1 MDFESDPAA
10 DFLNRER
17 EELGGIIDDNEG
29 GLLLCQ
35 ISTKNFSY
43 RFADSLLDALFQ
55 TQNEFSTDD
64 FELINSEIQ
73 QASESQTDELADD
86 LAGMSFTSTIPVTT
100 HQVPEK
106 IRLWREEMERSL
118 IEKDQKEQEAKEA
131 LRVAAAKEM
140 EEWVAKYNDTMEKT
154 KNLNRSNDKTL
165 QSPEPTESD
174 AKNMW
179 ESISTLCDFTGK
191 GPKNTKDASR
201 MRSIFLQMK
210 SAPRVQ

>member
-1 MDFESDPAA
+1 MTTKVWSYS
-10 DFLNRER
+10 RE
-17 EELGGIIDDNEG
+17 IP
-29 GLLLCQ
+29 
-35 ISTKNFSY
+35 TKNFLI
-43 RFADSLLDALFQ
+43 ADSFSDALFQ
-55 TQNEFSTDD
+55 TQNEFSNDD

-73 QASESQTDELADD
+73 QASDSQTDDLVDD
-86 LAGMSFTSTIPVTT
+86 LAGMSFTSTIPVATEY
-100 HQVPEK
+100 QVPEK
-106 IRLWREEMERSL
+106 IRLWREQMERNL
-118 IEKDQKEQEAKEA
+118 IEKDQKEQEAREA

-140 EEWVAKYNDTMEKT
+140 DEWVTKYNDTMEKT
-154 KNLNRSNDKTL
+154 KNLNRNNDKSL
-165 QSPEPTESD
+165 QSPEPTDAE

>member
-1 MDFESDPAA
+1 MTTKVWSYS
-10 DFLNRER
+10 RE
-17 EELGGIIDDNEG
+17 IP
-29 GLLLCQ
+29 
-35 ISTKNFSY
+35 TKNFLI
-43 RFADSLLDALFQ
+43 ADSFSDALFQ
-55 TQNEFSTDD
+55 TQNEFSNDD

-73 QASESQTDELADD
+73 QASDSQTDDLVDD

-100 HQVPEK
+100 EYQVPEK
-106 IRLWREEMERSL
+106 IRLWREQMERNL
-118 IEKDQKEQEAKEA
+118 IEKDQKEQEAREA

-140 EEWVAKYNDTMEKT
+140 DEWVTKYNDTMEKT
-154 KNLNRSNDKTL
+154 KNLNRNNDKSL
-165 QSPEPTESD
+165 QSPEPTDAE

>member
-1 MDFESDPAA
+1 M
-10 DFLNRER
+10 
-17 EELGGIIDDNEG
+17 
-29 GLLLCQ
+29 
-35 ISTKNFSY
+35 
-43 RFADSLLDALFQ
+43 FQ
-55 TQNEFSTDD
+55 TQNEFSNDD

-86 LAGMSFTSTIPVTT
+86 LAGMSFTSTIPVATEY
-100 HQVPEK
+100 QVPEK

-140 EEWVAKYNDTMEKT
+140 DEWVAKYNDTMEKT
-154 KNLNRSNDKTL
+154 KNLNRNNDKSL
-165 QSPEPTESD
+165 QSPEPTDAD